1 MAHITRLG
9 AVVATVMIMGCGG
22 PLPDV
27 PVVGQVSG
35 SADALLS
42 TSTSD
47 IPRTSPGVNAT
58 VRQDSVQSSPV
69 RTPAPQ
75 ISSHVALLTNTTDGS
90 CAAPDSHIHMAASS
104 SATSPSNE
112 GADAACVR
120 RKMQDGRDVQGQEY
134 PSVIA
139 SLPGQGWWLEWHG
152 DEIAPMIYTM
162 ADRENEPEHA
172 HELWKEQVLQEVME
186 FDAP

>member
-1 MAHITRLG
+1 MAYITRLG

-47 IPRTSPGVNAT
+47 IPRTSPGVNGT
-58 VRQDSVQSSPV
+58 VRQDPVQSSPV

-90 CAAPDSHIHMAASS
+90 CAAPDSHIHMAASP
-104 SATSPSNE
+104 SAAPPSNE
-112 GADAACVR
+112 RADSACVR
-120 RKMQDGRDVQGQEY
+120 REAQHGWDIQGQE
-134 PSVIA
+134 PPDVTAQLQAKELWIEQHS
-139 SLPGQGWWLEWHG
+139 
-152 DEIAPMIYTM
+152 DEIAPVTYTL
-162 ADRENEPEHA
+162 ADRENEPDYA
-172 HELWKEQVLQEVME
+172 HELWKEQVIQEVME

>member
-22 PLPDV
+22 PSPDA

-42 TSTSD
+42 ASTSD
-47 IPRTSPGVNAT
+47 IPRTSPGVNAI
-58 VRQDSVQSSPV
+58 VRQDPVQSSPV

-75 ISSHVALLTNTTDGS
+75 ISSHVILLTNTTDGS

-104 SATSPSNE
+104 SAAPPSNE
-112 GADAACVR
+112 PADAVCVR
-120 RKMQDGRDVQGQEY
+120 REAQHGRDIQGQE
-134 PSVIA
+134 PPDVTAQLQAQELWIEQHS
-139 SLPGQGWWLEWHG
+139 
-152 DEIAPMIYTM
+152 DEIAPVTYTL
-162 ADRENEPEHA
+162 ADRENEPDYA
-172 HELWKEQVLQEVME
+172 HELWEEQVIQEVME